1 MVFMFQKRGKFL
13 KCLKHACLNY
23 LTKIKQFEDDVIQN
37 KSLNKDLWVFT
48 RHYTCKMPFD
58 YY

>member
-1 MVFMFQKRGKFL
+1 MFQKRGKFL

-23 LTKIKQFEDDVIQN
+23 LTRIKQFEDDLIQN

-48 RHYTCKMPFD
+48 RHYTYKMPFD